1 MKPNMAKLVIP
12 CGERNPSGE
21 RGRPLKGIFGESTG
35 MSGMVAATTAMRAA
49 VLTGPG
55 QFRVDMVA
63 RPEPGPGQVRV
74 RLEGCGV
81 CASNLTPWAGPEWM
95 RFPTEPGGLGH
106 EGWGVVDAVGDG
118 VEGLTIGDRVAAL
131 SYKAYAEYDIADAG
145 AVVRLP
151 ENLVGQPFP
160 GEPLGC
166 AMNILRRSD
175 IQPGQT
181 VAIVG
186 IGFLGA
192 ILTRLAT
199 DAGARVIAV
208 SRRAYSLDVARAFG
222 AAEVIP
228 MEDHH
233 GIIGQV
239 RELTGGVF
247 CDRVIEAVG
256 KQWPLDLSAEL
267 TRERGKLIV
276 AGYHQDGPRQVNLW
290 LWNWRGL
297 DVINAHER
305 DPKLYVQGM
314 REAMEAV
321 ASGRLDPS
329 PLYTHIYPLDRLGEA
344 LDATRD
350 RPDGFLKA
358 LVTP

>member
-1 MKPNMAKLVIP
+1 MSTSVAT
-12 CGERNPSGE
+12 
-21 RGRPLKGIFGESTG
+21 GI
-35 MSGMVAATTAMRAA
+35 MRAA

-55 QFRVDMVA
+55 QVRLDEVEV
-63 RPEPGPGQVRV
+63 PEPGPGQVRV

-95 RFPTEPGGLGH
+95 NFPTEPGSLGH
-106 EGWGVVDAVGDG
+106 EGWGIVDAVGDG
-118 VEGLTIGDRVAAL
+118 VAGVSAGDRVAAL
-131 SYKAYAEYDIADAG
+131 SYKSYAEYDLADAE
-145 AVVRLP
+145 AVVPLP
-151 ENLVGQPFP
+151 ASLAGKPFP

-166 AMNILRRSD
+166 AMNIFRRSE
-175 IQPGQT
+175 IEAGQT

-208 SRRAYSLDVARAFG
+208 SRRPFSLEVAREMG
-222 AAEVIP
+222 AAETIS
-228 MEDHH
+228 MDDHQ
-233 GIIGQV
+233 GIIERV
-239 RELTGGVF
+239 RDLTGGVF

-267 TRERGKLIV
+267 TRERGRLMV
-276 AGYHQDGPRQVNLW
+276 AGYHQDGPRQVNMW

-305 DPKLYVQGM
+305 DPAVYVQGI
-314 REAMEAV
+314 REAVDAV
-321 ASGRLDPS
+321 ASGRLDPT
-329 PLYTHIYPLDRLGEA
+329 PLYTHTFPLDRLDDA
-344 LDATRD
+344 LNATRD

-358 LVTP
+358 LVIP

>member
-1 MKPNMAKLVIP
+1 
-12 CGERNPSGE
+12 
-21 RGRPLKGIFGESTG
+21 
-35 MSGMVAATTAMRAA
+35 MRAA

-55 QFRVDMVA
+55 QIQIQAVA
-63 RPEPGPGQVRV
+63 LPEPGPGQVRL

-95 RFPTEPGGLGH
+95 QYPTEPGALGH
-106 EGWGVVDAVGDG
+106 EAWGFVDAVGEG
-118 VEGLTIGDRVAAL
+118 VEGLSVGDRVAAL
-131 SYKAYAEYDIADAG
+131 SYQSYAEYDLAAADA
-145 AVVRLP
+145 VIPLP
-151 ENLVGQPFP
+151 DALAGRPFP

-166 AMNILRRSD
+166 AMNIFRRSE
-175 IQPGQT
+175 IEAGQT
-181 VAIVG
+181 VAIIG

-192 ILTRLAT
+192 ILTKLAS
-199 DAGARVIAV
+199 DAGARVIAI
-208 SRRAYSLDVARAFG
+208 SRRPFSLDLARRMG
-222 AAEVIP
+222 AAETIP

-233 GIIGQV
+233 AIIDRV
-239 RELTGGVF
+239 KELTGGAF

-256 KQWPLDLSAEL
+256 KQWPLDLAGEL

-276 AGYHQDGPRQVNLW
+276 AGYHQDGPRQVNMW
-290 LWNWRGL
+290 LWNWRGI

-305 DPKLYVQGM
+305 DSRVYVQGM
-314 REAMEAV
+314 REAMDMI

-329 PLYTHIYPLDRLGEA
+329 TLYTHTYPLDRLGEA

-358 LVTP
+358 LVTY